1 MLMCNVS
8 YRFFFC
14 PMFQKAVIFNFWHG
28 QFWQKGAAQ
37 ATMLR
42 SLSVVI
48 VRSLSFANHS
58 EHAKTDSN
66 DGK

>member
-1 MLMCNVS
+1 ML
-8 YRFFFC
+8 
-14 PMFQKAVIFNFWHG
+14 QKAVIFNFWHG

-58 EHAKTDSN
+58 EHAETDSN